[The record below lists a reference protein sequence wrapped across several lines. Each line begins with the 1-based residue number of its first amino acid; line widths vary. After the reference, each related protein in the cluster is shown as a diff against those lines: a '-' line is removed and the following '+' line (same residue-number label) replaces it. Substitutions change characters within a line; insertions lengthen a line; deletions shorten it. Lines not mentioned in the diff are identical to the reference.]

1 MQDGSRHGA
10 RVQEE
15 AHQDVETM
23 RNELAQLRTAL
34 TRRPVIDMAKG
45 AIMALTRCDE
55 DIAFKQLSEAS
66 QAHNVKLFELASVL
80 LADLRGEET
89 GSADTRQLVQKN
101 WTGSSRPATTPGA
114 PQVFG
119 SRGDG

>member
-10 RVQEE
+10 RVQDE

-23 RNELAQLRTAL
+23 RSELGQLRMAL
-34 TRRPVIDMAKG
+34 SRRPVIDMAKG

-55 DIAFKQLSEAS
+55 DIAFKQLSEVS
-66 QAHNVKLFELASVL
+66 QTNNVKLFDLASAL

-89 GSADTRQLVQKN
+89 GPADTRQLVQKN
-101 WTGSSRPATTPGA
+101 WTR
-114 PQVFG
+114 
-119 SRGDG
+119 R